1 MQLFIRKLID
11 NQKEAQTQDTKKQKE
26 LNKYKKQT
34 VETMDLDPDRR
45 EMQ

>member
-11 NQKEAQTQDTKKQKE
+11 NQKEAQTQDKKKQKE
-26 LNKYKKQT
+26 LNKQKKQT
-34 VETMDLDPDRR
+34 AETMELDPDLR